1 MKSAEREK
9 DPSMPLRTIRRFVGN
24 DRGATAVEYGLIV
37 ALMAAALLAGGFA
50 LGQAINGGLGEA
62 ESGLAPQE

>member
-1 MKSAEREK
+1 MSLRE
-9 DPSMPLRTIRRFVGN
+9 IRRFIGN

-50 LGQAINGGLGEA
+50 VGQAINGSLGEA
-62 ESGLAPQE
+62 EAGLTPEE